1 MIEFNKMLT
10 NPTLP
15 LFDTSI
21 ILIVDDMPSNLKVLS
36 DTLADASFEV
46 AIATSGE
53 GALQQLQHT
62 PVSLILLDVMMPG
75 IDGFETCERLK
86 ANPATANIPVIFM
99 TALSD
104 PVNKVKGFELG
115 AVDYITKPFQQSE
128 VLARVR
134 SHLKLSQLSQAL
146 EARNAELQELTE
158 ELEQRVAERTQELF
172 ASIDTLQQTQ
182 NLLRLVF
189 DTVPQWVAWKDINSV
204 YLGCNHSFAKAA
216 GLSSPDELIGKND
229 YDFPW
234 SQEEADSYRNC
245 DRRIMDSGQAELHI
259 IEPSRG
265 IDGQQIWLDTNK
277 IPLRDAN
284 DRVFGILL
292 ITEDITERQQAQELL
307 KQQKQ
312 NLEQALEKLQRTQM
326 QLVQS
331 EKMSALGNLVA
342 GVAHEINNPVG
353 FISGNIKPAVDYI
366 QDVFGLLEL
375 YQQEYPNVSDV
386 IQDEIEAIDL
396 DYIRDDLPKLI
407 DSMKLG
413 VQRICDISTSLRTFS
428 RADQDYKV
436 PFNVHEGIE
445 STILILKH
453 RLKANEHRPAID
465 VVTDYGNL
473 PQIECFPGQL
483 NQVFMNLLANAIDA
497 LEESSQGRSF
507 VAIAANPN
515 CIKVRIGR
523 SGDRHIKITIA
534 DNGAGMTEA
543 VKQRIFDHLFTTKA
557 VGKGTGLGL
566 AIARQI
572 VVEKHGG
579 TIDVNSHEGEGSEFV
594 IVLPVS
600 EQKLQPFVI

>member
-1 MIEFNKMLT
+1 MKLTEMLT
-10 NPTLP
+10 NPIIP
-15 LFDTSI
+15 LWDTSI
-21 ILIVDDMPSNLKVLS
+21 ILIVDDMPNNLKVLS
-36 DTLADASFEV
+36 DTLADANFEV

-53 GALQQLQHT
+53 TAIQQLEHT

-75 IDGFETCERLK
+75 IDGFETCARLK

-115 AVDYITKPFQQSE
+115 AVDYITKPFEQGE

-172 ASIDTLQQTQ
+172 ASIDTLKQTQ

-189 DTVPQWVAWKDINSV
+189 DTVPQWVGWKDINSV
-204 YLGCNHSFAKAA
+204 YQGGNQSFAKAA

-229 YDFPW
+229 YDLPW
-234 SQEEADSYRNC
+234 SQEADWYQIC

-342 GVAHEINNPVG
+342 GVAHEINNPLC
-353 FISGNIKPAVDYI
+353 FISGNLEPALDYI
-366 QDVFGLLEL
+366 QDVFGLLEF
-375 YQQEYPNVSDV
+375 YHQEYPNPCEV
-386 IQDEIEAIDL
+386 IQNEIEVIDL
-396 DYIRDDLPKLI
+396 EYIREDLPKLI

-453 RLKANEHRPAID
+453 RLKANEHRPAIE

-507 VAIAANPN
+507 AAIAANPN

-523 SGDRHIKITIA
+523 SGDRHILITIA

-572 VVEKHGG
+572 VVETHGG
-579 TIDVNSHEGEGSEFV
+579 TIGVNSALGVGTEFA

-600 EQKLQPFVI
+600 EQK